1 MSDNR
6 RTKVVA
12 VALAVT
18 LLLSVFA
25 GGAIVAAQ
33 TDGNETDGNET
44 DAGLNETDTEADDGL
59 NETDTETETDAGL
72 DETENETD
80 AGLNETENETETET
94 DAGVNE
100 TETETDAG
108 VNETENETE
117 EEPEAE
123 SDVGIIA
130 DDNETENETDAD
142 ANETAAEN
150 ETTDGEMDTQQT
162 TYLRVVHGSPEV
174 DAVDVSVDNQTV
186 LEEVPYGAVSDY
198 LTLEAGEY
206 NVTVTTSE
214 DDEVVYSED
223 VTLDPRT
230 VTTFAAT
237 SGEMTDEEADEEET
251 DDETP
256 ELEAATFND
265 NAYQPEDGE
274 AAVSVVHLSPDAG
287 NVDVTVE
294 GSDVVL
300 ADNLSYQNASDYLT
314 VPEGDYTV
322 EVRMDGDEEGSNIL
336 ETFDVTVEGGTAYS
350 AIALGYDQ
358 PPADSQRSL
367 NLTAVEDATT
377 TVTLPGDDGEANE
390 TAGLNETNVTTT
402 EGVNETETNET
413 ANETD
418 AGVNETETENE
429 TDAGL
434 NETETDA
441 GTNETETDGGLDETE
456 NDTDAGLN
464 ETGNETTDGNVTVGD
479 ENETTGNDTVGAAEN
494 ETDAGLNESENET
507 LLLAP

>member
-18 LLLSVFA
+18 LVASVFA

-33 TDGNETDGNET
+33 TDGNETGNET
-44 DAGLNETDTEADDGL
+44 ATEADAGM
-59 NETDTETETDAGL
+59 NETETEADAGM
-72 DETENETD
+72 
-80 AGLNETENETETET
+80 NETETEADAGMNETETET
-94 DAGVNE
+94 DAGMNETENETDAGMNE
-100 TETETDAG
+100 TETETEAG
-108 VNETENETE
+108 ANETDDEDE

-130 DDNETENETDAD
+130 DDDDEADNETDARGD
-142 ANETAAEN
+142 AAAN
-150 ETTDGEMDTQQT
+150 ETTDEMDTQQT
-162 TYLRVVHGSPEV
+162 TYLRVVHGAPDV
-174 DAVDVSVDNQTV
+174 DAVDVSVDNETV

-198 LTLEAGEY
+198 LTLQAGEY

-237 SGEMTDEEADEEET
+237 SGEMTDDEDEADEGVVNDS

-300 ADNLSYQNASDYLT
+300 ADNLSYQNASDYVT

-322 EVRMDGDEEGSNIL
+322 EVRMEGDEEGSNIL

-358 PPADSQRSL
+358 PPSDSQRSL
-367 NLTAVEDATT
+367 NLTAAEDATT
-377 TVTLPGDDGEANE
+377 TVNLPGEDANE
-390 TAGLNETNVTTT
+390 TAMNETAM
-402 EGVNETETNET
+402 NETE
-413 ANETD
+413 NETD
-418 AGVNETETENE
+418 AGVNETETETETE

-434 NETETDA
+434 NETET
-441 GTNETETDGGLDETE
+441 ETETE
-456 NDTDAGLN
+456 TDAGLN
-464 ETGNETTDGNVTVGD
+464 ETET
-479 ENETTGNDTVGAAEN
+479 ETET
-494 ETDAGLNESENET
+494 ETDAGLNETETETDVGLDETETETDDGNLTVGDDTETEANETGNDT

>member
-18 LLLSVFA
+18 LLASVFA

-33 TDGNETDGNET
+33 TDGNETGNET
-44 DAGLNETDTEADDGL
+44 ETEADDGLNETETEADDGL
-59 NETDTETETDAGL
+59 NETDTETEADDGL
-72 DETENETD
+72 NETETETEDGLNETENETD
-80 AGLNETENETETET
+80 AGLNETETETE
-94 DAGVNE
+94 AGVNE
-100 TETETDAG
+100 TDDED
-108 VNETENETE
+108 E

-130 DDNETENETDAD
+130 DDDENETENVTDARGD
-142 ANETAAEN
+142 EPAAAN
-150 ETTDGEMDTQQT
+150 ETTDEMDTQQT
-162 TYLRVVHGSPEV
+162 TYLRVVHGAPDV
-174 DAVDVSVDNQTV
+174 DAVDVSIDNETV

-198 LTLEAGEY
+198 LTLQAGEY

-214 DDEVVYSED
+214 DDEVVYSEN

-237 SGEMTDEEADEEET
+237 SGEMTDEDEADEEEA
-251 DDETP
+251 DEEETP

-265 NAYQPEDGE
+265 NAYEPADGE

-300 ADNLSYQNASDYLT
+300 ADNLSYQNASDYVT

-322 EVRMDGDEEGSNIL
+322 EVRMEGDEEGSNIL

-367 NLTAVEDATT
+367 NLTAAEDATT
-377 TVTLPGDDGEANE
+377 TVNLPGEDNE
-390 TAGLNETNVTTT
+390 TAM
-402 EGVNETETNET
+402 NET
-413 ANETD
+413 A
-418 AGVNETETENE
+418 NE

-434 NETETDA
+434 NETETETETNVTA
-441 GTNETETDGGLDETE
+441 NETETGLNETETETETETDVGLNETETETETDTGLDETE
-456 NDTDAGLN
+456 TETDDGNLTIGGENETEAN
-464 ETGNETTDGNVTVGD
+464 ETGND
-479 ENETTGNDTVGAAEN
+479 
-494 ETDAGLNESENET
+494 T